1 MSGAEQIDFEQ
12 RLAAFD
18 YDAKSY
24 STFPMVKRAIER
36 HAPAALAALYRHIA
50 NTSQIRGMFSSQARM
65 DHARDKQMEHWR
77 KLFSRP
83 LDHDYA
89 ASSTHI
95 GQVHARIGLAP
106 TWYISGY
113 ARMLEYVP
121 AQADPGLA
129 VLAVRGTAAGPGRD
143 GAGQGVADRHGHR
156 AGRLFRRRT
165 GRTPRGDRTLRR
177 GVRAHGEGDLTAVA
191 GRTARRISGAGRQF
205 RGHARAD
212 VRHPGRR
219 H

>member
-95 GQVHARIGLAP
+95 GRFMRGSGWP
-106 TWYISGY
+106 RPGIS
-113 ARMLEYVP
+113 AAM
-121 AQADPGLA
+121 PGCWNMSC
-129 VLAVRGTAAGPGRD
+129 P
-143 GAGQGVADRHGHR
+143 
-156 AGRLFRRRT
+156 
-165 GRTPRGDRTLRR
+165 
-177 GVRAHGEGDLTAVA
+177 
-191 GRTARRISGAGRQF
+191 S
-205 RGHARAD
+205 
-212 VRHPGRR
+212 
-219 H
+219 